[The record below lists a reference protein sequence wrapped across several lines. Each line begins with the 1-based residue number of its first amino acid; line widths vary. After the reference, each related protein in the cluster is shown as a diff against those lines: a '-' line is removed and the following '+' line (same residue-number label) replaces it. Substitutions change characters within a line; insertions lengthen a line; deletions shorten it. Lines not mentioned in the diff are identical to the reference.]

1 VITSTLRGWLADRMV
16 VAVAPLLLGDGT
28 EAVGDLGATQVT
40 DGLRLLDRTVHHVGP
55 DLLVAGNLARGRVR

>member
-1 VITSTLRGWLADRMV
+1 

-28 EAVGDLGATQVT
+28 EAVGDLGATQVA

-55 DLLVAGNLARGRVR
+55 DLVVAGNLDGTLRAKEAHAPPQLPT